1 MVFELFSTCGSVIE
15 KNIDGFQNNNSGVN
29 GNVNGNSSGNVNN
42 VDVSGL
48 VGSGLVGSGGIGSGV
63 GMNCG
68 EIILLILIIVVCT
81 LPAVVIAVTCNPKNP
96 VLMGIIAFFFD
107 RIYLFQHVYRK
118 YIIREKNY
126 CKNISCRN

>member
-15 KNIDGFQNNNSGVN
+15 KNIDGFQNENSGG
-29 GNVNGNSSGNVNN
+29 GNVSGGNVGAYM
-42 VDVSGL
+42 S
-48 VGSGLVGSGGIGSGV
+48 
-63 GMNCG
+63 CA
-68 EIILLILIIVVCT
+68 EILLLILIIVVCT

-96 VLMGIIAFFFD
+96 VLMGIIAFLFD

>member
-42 VDVSGL
+42 VDVG
-48 VGSGLVGSGGIGSGV
+48 GLVGSGGGSGGV
-63 GMNCG
+63 DMSCA
-68 EIILLILIIVVCT
+68 EILLLILIIVVCT

>member
-15 KNIDGFQNNNSGVN
+15 KNIDGFQNENVNVNVVSG
-29 GNVNGNSSGNVNN
+29 GNVGGGRRG
-42 VDVSGL
+42 VDMS
-48 VGSGLVGSGGIGSGV
+48 
-63 GMNCG
+63 CA
-68 EIILLILIIVVCT
+68 EILLLILIIVVCT

-96 VLMGIIAFFFD
+96 VLMGIIAFLFD

>member
-15 KNIDGFQNNNSGVN
+15 KNIDGFQNE
-29 GNVNGNSSGNVNN
+29 NVNVSSVGNISGR
-42 VDVSGL
+42 
-48 VGSGLVGSGGIGSGV
+48 SGGVDMS
-63 GMNCG
+63 CA
-68 EIILLILIIVVCT
+68 EILLLILIIVVCT
-81 LPAVVIAVTCNPKNP
+81 LPAVVIAVTYNPKNP
-96 VLMGIIAFFFD
+96 VLMGIIAFLFD